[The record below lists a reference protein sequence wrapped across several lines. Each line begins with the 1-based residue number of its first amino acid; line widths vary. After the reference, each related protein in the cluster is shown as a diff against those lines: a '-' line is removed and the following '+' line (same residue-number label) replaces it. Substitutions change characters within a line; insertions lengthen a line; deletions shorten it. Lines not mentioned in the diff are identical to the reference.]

1 MVKLGK
7 LNDLSVI
14 DMDPSGAC
22 FDGGDEGDILLP
34 RTEIPSGCEIG
45 TKLEVFVYLDSEDL
59 LTATLKRPL
68 AMVGEFALLKVV
80 SLEQV
85 GAFLDWGL
93 PKDLLLP
100 FAEQT
105 RDLRIGDDVIVFL
118 YLDRSDRISASM
130 RLQRHVQK
138 DTSTYQ
144 TGQEVDL
151 MIAAKTDLGF
161 KAIVNGA
168 HFGVLYEDEVFQTL
182 HYGEKLKGFIKLV
195 RPDGKLDLSLTRSG
209 HRAAKDEI
217 APKILELL
225 KAEGGF
231 LPINDKTS
239 AEKIHEL
246 FGVSKKKFKIALGGL
261 YKQRLI
267 KVEDEGIRLV

>member
-1 MVKLGK
+1 VKLGR
-7 LNDLSVI
+7 LNDLTVV
-14 DMDPSGAC
+14 DFDPSGAY

-34 RTEIPSGCEIG
+34 RAEVPSGCEIG

-59 LTATLKRPL
+59 LTATLKRPF
-68 AMVGEFALLKVV
+68 AQVGEFAVLKVV
-80 SLEQV
+80 SIEKV

-105 RDLRIGDDVIVFL
+105 RDLRMGDDVIVFL
-118 YLDRSDRISASM
+118 YLDKSDRISASM

-144 TGQEVDL
+144 AGQEVDL
-151 MIAAKTDLGF
+151 LIAAKTDLGF
-161 KAIVNGA
+161 KAIVNGQ
-168 HFGVLYEDEVFQTL
+168 HFGVLYEDEVFQRL
-182 HYGEKLKGFIKLV
+182 HYGEKLKGFIKSV
-195 RPDGKLDLSLTRSG
+195 RPDGKLDLALARSG
-209 HRAAKDEI
+209 HKAAKEDI
-217 APKILELL
+217 APKILALL

-246 FGVSKKKFKIALGGL
+246 FGVSKKKFKVALGGL

-267 KVEDEGIRLV
+267 TVEEEGIRLV

>member
-14 DMDPSGAC
+14 DMDPSGAY

-80 SLEQV
+80 SIEKV

-118 YLDRSDRISASM
+118 YLDKSDRISASM

-144 TGQEVDL
+144 AGQEVDL

-195 RPDGKLDLSLTRSG
+195 RPDGKLDLALTRSG
-209 HRAAKDEI
+209 HKAAKDEI

-225 KAEGGF
+225 KAEGGY

-239 AEKIHEL
+239 AEEIHEL

-267 KVEDEGIRLV
+267 KVEDDGIRLV